1 MNASQLTL
9 IKDAKRLLEDCSC
22 FRGPEGPQG
31 ATGATGAQGPTG
43 APGTITDF
51 TIPGASTNAIMYYT
65 GTGFGAM
72 SSLYYYSSI
81 NVLEAHL
88 DIIPSRD
95 EAHNLGSSDFQW
107 NNIYTSTIT
116 ASVYSGIENYNY
128 ISTSGLTSTVIGLGN
143 IYISTNSLTSTV
155 VGLGTFGYISS
166 QQLTSTVAGLG
177 NIYIST
183 NGLTCIT
190 CR

>member
-1 MNASQLTL
+1 MNASQLTTIKEAKKLL
-9 IKDAKRLLEDCSC
+9 IDCSC

-31 ATGATGAQGPTG
+31 ATGATGATGAQGPTG
-43 APGTITDF
+43 PPGSITNF
-51 TIPGASTNAIMYYT
+51 TIPGASTNALMYYT

-72 SSLYYYSSI
+72 SSLFYYSSI

-95 EAHNLGSSDFQW
+95 EAHNLGSSDLQW
-107 NNIYTSTIT
+107 TNIYTTNIT

-128 ISTSGLTSTVIGLGN
+128 ISTSGLTSTVIGLG
-143 IYISTNSLTSTV
+143 
-155 VGLGTFGYISS
+155 TFGYISS
-166 QQLTSTVAGLG
+166 QQLLSTVGGLG

-183 NGLTCIT
+183 SGLT
-190 CR
+190 